1 MSEDTLN
8 PHYDAV
14 VIGGG
19 AAGLSG
25 ALMLA
30 RARRGTAVIDA
41 GHPRNAPAAGVHGLL
56 GREGTP
62 PLELV
67 AQGRAEV
74 RSYGAHTITGEVVTT
89 TRNPTGD
96 FTVTLA
102 DGRTTTARRLLITT
116 GLEDVLP
123 DIPGARALWG
133 TDLIH
138 CPYCHG
144 YEVRDQPLGV
154 IATGPMSVHQALLF
168 RQWTPDLIL
177 FTHDQPLPSEED
189 TEKLT
194 ARGIQVIPGPIAS
207 LDTADNRLTAITLRD
222 GRSIPRTAAA
232 TATGMR
238 AQAGFIADLSLTLAP
253 HPSGMGHHL
262 PTDPMGKTTTE
273 GVWAAGNV
281 TDLTAQVGAAAA
293 GAALAAAHLNMDLIT
308 EETQAAV
315 DAHRERATTA
325 G

>member
-1 MSEDTLN
+1 MNEDTLS
-8 PHYDAV
+8 PSYDVV

-30 RARRGTAVIDA
+30 RARRATAVIDA
-41 GHPRNAPAAGVHGLL
+41 GHPRNAPAGGVHGLL
-56 GREGTP
+56 GREGVP
-62 PLELV
+62 PLEL
-67 AQGRAEV
+67 AARGRAEA
-74 RSYGAHTITGEVVTT
+74 RSYGAHIITGEVVTT

-123 DIPGARALWG
+123 DIPGAAARWG
-133 TDLIH
+133 KDLVH

-168 RQWTPDLIL
+168 RQWTADLVL

-189 TEKLT
+189 AEKLA
-194 ARGIQVIPGPIAS
+194 ARGVQVITGPIAS
-207 LDTADNRLTAITLRD
+207 LDTTDGRLTAITLAD
-222 GRSIPRTAAA
+222 GRSIPRAAA
-232 TATGMR
+232 AAATGMR
-238 AQAGFIADLSLTLAP
+238 ARAGFIAGLDLALAP
-253 HPSGMGHHL
+253 HPSGMGHYL
-262 PTDPMGKTTTE
+262 PAEPTGKTTAP

-281 TDLTAQVGAAAA
+281 TDLSAQVGAAAA
-293 GAALAAAHLNMDLIT
+293 GAALAAAHLNGDLVT

-315 DAHRERATTA
+315 DAHRARATTA
-325 G
+325 V